1 MIAKVPALWNAVSKA
16 RCSPTRYV
24 PVWLSLMVGIG
35 LSAVASGIVW
45 KWELAKTQQQ
55 FDRRADNLAFALQQN
70 IDEYAQLA
78 QALGAFYDAADRVN
92 RADFAEF
99 SQPFL
104 PRYPGILAL
113 GWAQRVLA
121 SQREAY
127 VESMVA
133 QGFRQFNIWE
143 GKATEKAIALRSRA
157 EYLPSTYIESL
168 EPFKQAIGFDHN
180 SDWQRRVALEK
191 ARETGVMVST
201 QQVPLE
207 HNAES
212 GFLMYRP
219 VYRPPYRQER
229 EFFQGVVY
237 IVYQIEG
244 LIRASIGGLNVKHLD
259 FYLFDMP
266 VDQLESALSK
276 ESVNVDRGFLA
287 FYDSKQRQLV
297 EDRQTAEIAQ
307 LNAHSGRSRKSCLDS
322 DWTVCIR
329 TLNVADR
336 EWSLLILPTSDFA
349 EKHWTAA
356 ATGAIGLLLTSIL
369 ALYLGM
375 SIRRARTTQQLLA
388 SLEKTHEAL
397 QRSQTELRWQKM
409 QLEQAFHQLQ
419 QTQAQLVQ
427 TEKMSSL
434 GQLVAGV
441 AHEINNPVSFIYGNI
456 NFAQE
461 YTSNLLEIVKLY
473 GRHCQDPHPEI
484 EELAKAIELDFLLE
498 DFPNMLSSIK
508 IGAERLGEIVKS
520 LRNFSR
526 KDEAEVK
533 AVDIH
538 EGIESTLMILQ
549 NRLKATPK
557 REAIALIKEY
567 GNLPPIECYAGQLNQ
582 VFMNI
587 LSNAIDALEE
597 VFSGSSSSQEAIP
610 TILIRTEVVKSDQIA
625 IKIADNGPG
634 MPEGVRE
641 KILDP
646 FFTTKPVGKG
656 TGLGLSISYQI
667 VTEKHQGSLQCISAP
682 GQGTEFLI
690 QIPLS
695 QTMPKV

>member
-1 MIAKVPALWNAVSKA
+1 
-16 RCSPTRYV
+16 
-24 PVWLSLMVGIG
+24 
-35 LSAVASGIVW
+35 
-45 KWELAKTQQQ
+45 
-55 FDRRADNLAFALQQN
+55 
-70 IDEYAQLA
+70 
-78 QALGAFYDAADRVN
+78 
-92 RADFAEF
+92 
-99 SQPFL
+99 
-104 PRYPGILAL
+104 
-113 GWAQRVLA
+113 
-121 SQREAY
+121 
-127 VESMVA
+127 
-133 QGFRQFNIWE
+133 
-143 GKATEKAIALRSRA
+143 
-157 EYLPSTYIESL
+157 
-168 EPFKQAIGFDHN
+168 
-180 SDWQRRVALEK
+180 
-191 ARETGVMVST
+191 
-201 QQVPLE
+201 
-207 HNAES
+207 
-212 GFLMYRP
+212 
-219 VYRPPYRQER
+219 
-229 EFFQGVVY
+229 
-237 IVYQIEG
+237 
-244 LIRASIGGLNVKHLD
+244 
-259 FYLFDMP
+259 MP

-276 ESVNVDRGFLA
+276 ESVNVNQGFLA

-297 EDRQTAEIAQ
+297 EDRQQAEIAQ
-307 LNAHSGRSRKSCLDS
+307 LNASSGRSRKNCLDS

-349 EKHWTAA
+349 EKPWTAV
-356 ATGAIGLLLTSIL
+356 ATLAIGLLLTSIL

-375 SIRRARTTQQLLA
+375 SIRRAAQTQQLLA
-388 SLEKTHEAL
+388 SLEKTNVAL
-397 QRSQTELRWQKM
+397 QQSDTELRSQKT
-409 QLEQAFHQLQ
+409 QLEQAFRQLQ

-456 NFAQE
+456 SFAQE
-461 YTSNLLEIVKLY
+461 YTRNLLEMVKLY
-473 GRHCQDPHPEI
+473 GQHCQDPHPSI
-484 EELAKAIELDFLLE
+484 KELAEAIDLDFLLQ
-498 DFPNMLSSIK
+498 DFPDMLSSIK
-508 IGAERLGEIVKS
+508 IGAERLREIVNS
-520 LRNFSR
+520 LRKFSR

-567 GNLPPIECYAGQLNQ
+567 GNLPQIECYAGQLNQ

-587 LSNAIDALEE
+587 ISNAIDALEE
-597 VFSGSSSSQEAIP
+597 LFSGRSSSRGKDWTPSEIP
-610 TILIRTEVVKSDQIA
+610 TIQIRTEVVKSDQIA

-634 MPEGVRE
+634 IPDEVRE

-690 QIPLS
+690 QIPVS
-695 QTMPKV
+695 QTIEKV